1 MRNKQVGSQGE
12 WETERKRQ
20 DGQESKELLK
30 DETVVKFHIEKILG
44 SKKKT
49 YIRTFLLFETQP
61 LRSPSASTIKDLSLP
76 LSIETKALAAK

>member
-44 SKKKT
+44 SKKK
-49 YIRTFLLFETQP
+49 ITFGLFFFSKPNPYDLHLLPQ
-61 LRSPSASTIKDLSLP
+61 
-76 LSIETKALAAK
+76 